1 MAKSDYKSICFRLN
15 SQSSKDYE
23 YLVRYLHEYQPNI
36 SPNQKIARATELTY
50 LALAIPPE
58 HQYYRSLV
66 LESLSFHHSRINL
79 LENVSGISLKQ
90 SNFQSMNSMPI
101 YLSYGSTQSMTQ
113 PMAEVI
119 TNPVSTP
126 AVVETSQVEPNPIEP
141 TLSSIQE
148 LETKLDSLFEEL
160 LPRLQNGEH
169 ISKISATFD
178 DLLPEDEEAWTD
190 EMWELYDQTKQKIFE
205 LKRDDRELES

>member
-1 MAKSDYKSICFRLN
+1 
-15 SQSSKDYE
+15 
-23 YLVRYLHEYQPNI
+23 
-36 SPNQKIARATELTY
+36 
-50 LALAIPPE
+50 
-58 HQYYRSLV
+58 
-66 LESLSFHHSRINL
+66 
-79 LENVSGISLKQ
+79 
-90 SNFQSMNSMPI
+90 
-101 YLSYGSTQSMTQ
+101 
-113 PMAEVI
+113 MAEVI